1 MDNKFIIN
9 NIHTIGDCIAIPFF
23 AIMIYYFNNK
33 KYKTN
38 FEKLLYLFS
47 IVGLIADLLFIILK
61 ITKNSLI
68 LNIDLYADIIAIP
81 FFGILT
87 CYFYQLKN
95 KSILEKILFLFVFST
110 FFIDIF
116 FTYLYFKN

>member
-47 IVGLIADLLFIILK
+47 IVGLIADLLFIILSLCRY
-61 ITKNSLI
+61 NS
-68 LNIDLYADIIAIP
+68 NT
-81 FFGILT
+81 FFW
-87 CYFYQLKN
+87 YFNL
-95 KSILEKILFLFVFST
+95 LFLS
-110 FFIDIF
+110 I
-116 FTYLYFKN
+116 KK